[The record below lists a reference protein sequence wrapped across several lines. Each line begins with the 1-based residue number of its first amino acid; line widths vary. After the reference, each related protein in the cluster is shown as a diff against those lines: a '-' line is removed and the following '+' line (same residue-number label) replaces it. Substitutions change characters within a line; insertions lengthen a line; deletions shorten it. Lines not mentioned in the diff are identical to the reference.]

1 MNRLNAFENKCLR
14 KIIGIK
20 WNEFKINEE
29 IRKRTKQTKV
39 SETIKKK
46 RWTYVGHILRR
57 QEQRITRQA
66 MNWKATGRRRRGRP
80 KETLRRTLERE
91 AREIGVESMK
101 EIEQLA
107 QDRNVW
113 RNTLRTLCAV

>member
-1 MNRLNAFENKCLR
+1 MNVLENKCLR
-14 KIIGIK
+14 KIIGVK
-20 WNEFKINEE
+20 WNEFKSNEE
-29 IRKRTKQTKV
+29 IRRRTKQTKV

-66 MNWKATGRRRRGRP
+66 MYWQAAGRRRRGRP
-80 KETLRRTLERE
+80 KKTLRRTLRRE
-91 AREIGVESMK
+91 AREIGLENMS